1 MVRVLVIASM
11 CLSFAACGKKSDA
24 PPKAEPATKPAE
36 PAAPAPSAASELAM
50 PASGI
55 AECDA
60 VPAEYKKFQAC
71 AKISDDDR
79 AVQQVNMQSL
89 KDIPAAYTAEKDA
102 DKKAMLQKASAT
114 QCKDA
119 TAKLHELMAK
129 AGC

>member
-1 MVRVLVIASM
+1 MTLAVLSAIIALGAAFVAGPAPFVLLFIIS
-11 CLSFAACGKKSDA
+11 LSGVLYNARLL
-24 PPKAEPATKPAE
+24 PAE
-36 PAAPAPSAASELAM
+36 WR
-50 PASGI
+50 
-55 AECDA
+55 
-60 VPAEYKKFQAC
+60 F
-71 AKISDDDR
+71 
-79 AVQQVNMQSL
+79 QSL